1 MSLLPGQSTFARIA
15 PAIFVFL
22 WSTGFVGARFGLPY
36 AEPMT
41 FTSIRF
47 AIVVVLLSVIVAF
60 SRNRLPRSP
69 TMCGH
74 LAVSGIL
81 IHACYIGGVF
91 IAIDVGVD
99 ISIAAIIVGAQPLLT
114 AVVVVLFLGETL
126 SRRQWAGFVVGFL
139 GLVMVVAKTFA
150 IGALPLAGLAGC
162 SVVLCGITFGT
173 LYQKRY
179 VVGIDL
185 LGGSVIQF
193 AAALIPC
200 VLWAVLSE
208 TLTIE
213 WNVTVTLTMVWLC
226 LALSIGAIT
235 ILLFLIREG
244 AAARVSSL
252 FYLVPP
258 VTALQGYWLFGEN
271 LTAGQVAGIGMA
283 VFGVALSNTGGA
295 SPGNRI

>member
-47 AIVVVLLSVIVAF
+47 AIVVVLLSVIVAC

-114 AVVVVLFLGETL
+114 AVVVVLFMGETL

-150 IGALPLAGLAGC
+150 IGALPACRARRLQC
-162 SVVLCGITFGT
+162 RTM
-173 LYQKRY
+173 RHY
-179 VVGIDL
+179 VRH
-185 LGGSVIQF
+185 
-193 AAALIPC
+193 A
-200 VLWAVLSE
+200 LSE
-208 TLTIE
+208 TLRRRDRSSGRLRHSVRRRTD
-213 WNVTVTLTMVWLC
+213 TLRVVGGLVRNPDHRMECDRDLDNGVVMSGLVDR
-226 LALSIGAIT
+226 LNHGVK
-235 ILLFLIREG
+235 EG
-244 AAARVSSL
+244 
-252 FYLVPP
+252 
-258 VTALQGYWLFGEN
+258 
-271 LTAGQVAGIGMA
+271 
-283 VFGVALSNTGGA
+283 
-295 SPGNRI
+295 